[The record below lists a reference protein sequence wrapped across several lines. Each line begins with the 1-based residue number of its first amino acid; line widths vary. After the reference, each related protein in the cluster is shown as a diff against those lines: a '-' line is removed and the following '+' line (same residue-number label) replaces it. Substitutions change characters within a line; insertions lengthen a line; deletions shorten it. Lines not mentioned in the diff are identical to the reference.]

1 MAAKKRRL
9 GTLEDLEKKY
19 LSPKQIA
26 RIHREVDVEILEM
39 NLSGLRWAS
48 GKTQK
53 EMARAIGM
61 GQPELSRVERRED
74 HLLSTLR
81 RYVEALGGEVEV
93 IARFEGRTVRLTG
106 V

>member
-1 MAAKKRRL
+1 MAAKKVP
-9 GTLEDLEKKY
+9 TKTWTELEKKHFT
-19 LSPKQIA
+19 PKQIA
-26 RIHREVDVEILEM
+26 ASDRYADAEVLEM
-39 NLSGLRWAS
+39 NLSGLRWAA

-93 IARFEGRTVRLTG
+93 IARFGVRAVRLTG